1 MAMTMA
7 IARLRG
13 LSRFALLIVVP
24 LVVVA
29 AGLAL
34 YARGGRHMETD
45 NAYVKANIIAVSAD
59 VPGPAIEVG
68 VRDHEQVA
76 AGRLLFRI
84 DPAPF
89 QVEVE
94 RAEAQ
99 MAVVRTEIESLRA
112 DYRVAMAEA
121 KEAEARIRFLRR
133 QVERQAQL
141 QARGMT
147 REEQYD
153 EARLN
158 LEAARQRLDAV
169 NERAARIV
177 ASLGGEVDRPV
188 EQHPRYQQAKAA
200 RDAAQ
205 LDLARTRIVA
215 PAAGVVSN
223 MKLQAGEYV
232 AKGVPVFSLIE
243 NGPLWVEAN
252 FKETQLT
259 HMHAGQPATIV
270 ADAYPDQEW
279 RATVRTISPATGAEF
294 AVLPPQNA
302 TGNWVKI
309 VQRVPV
315 QLGIDLAPGDPPLRA
330 GMTVMVR
337 VDTGHQRGLPDIVQR
352 LLDTGAVPG
361 FVRDWLRVPRAARH
375 AAR

>member
-1 MAMTMA
+1 MAMTAA
-7 IARLRG
+7 IARLRT
-13 LSRFALLIVVP
+13 LSRFVLLIVVP
-24 LVVVA
+24 LVVVTV
-29 AGLAL
+29 GLAV

-45 NAYVKANIIAVSAD
+45 NAYVKANIVAVSAD
-59 VPGPAIEVG
+59 VAGPVIDVG
-68 VRDHEQVA
+68 VRDHEQVD
-76 AGRLLFRI
+76 AGRLLFRV

-99 MAVVRTEIESLRA
+99 MAVVKTEIESLRA
-112 DYRVAMAEA
+112 DYRVAMADA
-121 KEAEARIRFLRR
+121 KEVEARIRFLRR

-141 QARGMT
+141 KERGMT

-158 LEAARQRLDAV
+158 LESARQRLDAV

-177 ASLGGEVDRPV
+177 ASLGGEVDRPL

-205 LDLARTRIVA
+205 LDLARTRVA
-215 PAAGVVSN
+215 APSAGIISN
-223 MKLQAGEYV
+223 MKLQPGEHV
-232 AKGVPVFSLIE
+232 TKGVPVFSLIE
-243 NGPLWVEAN
+243 SRPLWVEAN

-259 HMHAGQPATIV
+259 HMREGQAATIV
-270 ADAYPDQEW
+270 ADAYPDHEW

-315 QLGIDLAPGDPPLRA
+315 QLGIALAPGDPPLRA
-330 GMTVMVR
+330 GMTVTVR
-337 VDTGHQRGLPDIVQR
+337 VDTGRARGLPDLVQR
-352 LLDTGAVPG
+352 LLDNGAVPG
-361 FVRDWLRVPRAARH
+361 FVRDWLRGPQAARH

>member
-1 MAMTMA
+1 MAMTPYL
-7 IARLRG
+7 ARLRFV
-13 LSRFALLIVVP
+13 SRFVLLIVVP

-29 AGLAL
+29 VALAL

-59 VPGPAIEVG
+59 VAGPVIEVG
-68 VRDHEQVA
+68 VRDHEQVD

-99 MAVVRTEIESLRA
+99 MAVVKTEIESLRA
-112 DYRVAMAEA
+112 DYRVTMAEA
-121 KEAEARIRFLRR
+121 KEVEARIRFLRR

-141 QARGMT
+141 KERGMT

-158 LEAARQRLDAV
+158 LEAERQRLDAV
-169 NERAARIV
+169 SERAARIV
-177 ASLGGEVDRPV
+177 ASLGGEVDRPL
-188 EQHPRYQQAKAA
+188 EQHPRFQQAKAA

-205 LDLARTRIVA
+205 LDLARTRVVA
-215 PAAGVVSN
+215 PSVGIVSN
-223 MKLQAGEYV
+223 MKLQAGEHV
-232 AKGVPVFSLIE
+232 SKGVPVFSLIE
-243 NGPLWVEAN
+243 NAPLWVEAN

-259 HMHAGQPATIV
+259 HMHEGQAATIV
-270 ADAYPDQEW
+270 ADAYPDHEW
-279 RATVRTISPATGAEF
+279 RAKVRTISPATGAEF

-315 QLGIDLAPGDPPLRA
+315 QLGIELAPGDPPLRA
-330 GMTVMVR
+330 GMTVTVR
-337 VDTGHQRGLPDIVQR
+337 VDTGRARGLPDLVQR
-352 LLDTGAVPG
+352 LLDNGAVPG
-361 FVRDWLRVPRAARH
+361 FVREWLRGPRAAHH

>member
-1 MAMTMA
+1 MTPYL
-7 IARLRG
+7 ARLR
-13 LSRFALLIVVP
+13 LVSRLVLLIVVP

-29 AGLAL
+29 VGLAV

-45 NAYVKANIIAVSAD
+45 NAYVKANIVALSAD
-59 VPGPAIEVG
+59 VAGPVIDVG
-68 VRDHEQVA
+68 VRDHEQVD
-76 AGRLLFRI
+76 AGRLLFRV

-121 KEAEARIRFLRR
+121 KEVEARIRFLRR

-141 QARGMT
+141 KERGMT

-158 LEAARQRLDAV
+158 LESARQRLDAV

-177 ASLGGEVDRPV
+177 ASLGGEIDRPL

-205 LDLARTRIVA
+205 LDLARTRVIA
-215 PAAGVVSN
+215 PSAGVVSN
-223 MKLQAGEYV
+223 MKLQPGEHV

-243 NGPLWVEAN
+243 HGPLWVEAN

-259 HMHAGQPATIV
+259 HMREGQAATIV
-270 ADAYPDQEW
+270 ADAYPEHEW

-315 QLGIDLAPGDPPLRA
+315 QLGIVLAPGDPPLRA
-330 GMTVMVR
+330 GMTVTVR
-337 VDTGHQRGLPDIVQR
+337 VDTGHARGLPDLVQR
-352 LLDTGAVPG
+352 LLDNGAVPG
-361 FVRDWLRVPRAARH
+361 FVRDWLRGPRAAH

>member
-1 MAMTMA
+1 MAMPA
-7 IARLRG
+7 ALARARLV
-13 LSRFALLIVVP
+13 SRVVLLIVVP
-24 LVVVA
+24 LVVVTG
-29 AGLAL
+29 GLVL
-34 YARGGRHMETD
+34 YARGGRQVETD
-45 NAYVKANIIAVSAD
+45 NAYVKANIVAVSAD
-59 VPGPAIEVG
+59 VAGPVIEVG
-68 VRDHEQVA
+68 VKDHEHVA
-76 AGRLLFRI
+76 AGRLLFRV

-94 RAEAQ
+94 RAAAQ

-112 DYRVAMAEA
+112 DFRVAMAEA
-121 KEAEARIRFLRR
+121 KEVEARIHFLRR
-133 QVERQAQL
+133 QVARQAQL

-158 LEAARQRLDAV
+158 LEAALRQLDGV
-169 NERAARIV
+169 KERAARIV
-177 ASLGGEVDRPV
+177 ASLDGDVDRPLA
-188 EQHPRYQQAKAA
+188 QQPRYQQAKAA

-205 LDLARTRIVA
+205 LDLARTRVHA
-215 PAAGVVSN
+215 PSEGVLSN
-223 MKLQAGEYV
+223 MKLQVGEYV

-243 NGPLWVEAN
+243 SRPLWVEAN

-259 HMHAGQPATIV
+259 HMKVGQVATIV
-270 ADAYPDQEW
+270 ADAYPDHEW
-279 RATVRTISPATGAEF
+279 RAKVRTISPATGAEF

-315 QLGIDLAPGDPPLRA
+315 QLGIELAPGDPPLRA
-330 GMTVMVR
+330 GMTVTVS
-337 VDTGHQRGLPDIVQR
+337 VDTGHVRGLPSLVER
-352 LLDTGAVPG
+352 LLDHGATPT
-361 FVRDWLRVPRAARH
+361 FVRDWIGSPRAAE

>member
-1 MAMTMA
+1 MGMTA
-7 IARLRG
+7 QLARLR
-13 LSRFALLIVVP
+13 LISRFALLVVVP

-29 AGLAL
+29 VGLAL

-59 VPGPAIEVG
+59 VAGPVVEVG
-68 VRDHEQVA
+68 VRDHEQVT

-89 QVEVE
+89 RLEVE

-99 MAVVRTEIESLRA
+99 MAVVKTEIDSLRA

-121 KEAEARIRFLRR
+121 KEGEARINFLRR
-133 QVERQAQL
+133 QVGRQAQL

-158 LEAARQRLDAV
+158 LEAARQRLDAIK
-169 NERAARIV
+169 ERAARII
-177 ASLGGEVDRPV
+177 ASLDGDVDRPL

-205 LDLARTRIVA
+205 LDLARTRIHA
-215 PAAGVVSN
+215 PADGVISN

-243 NGPLWVEAN
+243 SRPLWVEAN

-259 HMHAGQPATIV
+259 HMREGQSATIV
-270 ADAYPDQEW
+270 ADAYPDYEW
-279 RATVRTISPATGAEF
+279 QAKVRTISPATGAEF
-294 AVLPPQNA
+294 ALLPPQNA

-309 VQRVPV
+309 VQRIPV
-315 QLGIDLAPGDPPLRA
+315 QLGIELAPGDPPLRA
-330 GMTVMVR
+330 GMTVTVS
-337 VDTGHQRGLPDIVQR
+337 VDTGHARGLPDLVQR
-352 LLDTGAVPG
+352 LLDHGVVPE
-361 FVRDWLRVPRAARH
+361 FVRDWIGGPRAAH

>member
-1 MAMTMA
+1 MAMTA
-7 IARLRG
+7 ALARLR
-13 LSRFALLIVVP
+13 LVSRLVLLIVVP

-29 AGLAL
+29 IALAL
-34 YARGGRHMETD
+34 YARGGRHVETD
-45 NAYVKANIIAVSAD
+45 NAYVKAHIVAVSAD
-59 VPGPAIEVG
+59 VAGPVIEVG
-68 VRDHEQVA
+68 VLDHERVE

-99 MAVVRTEIESLRA
+99 MAVVKTEIESLRA
-112 DYRVAMAEA
+112 EYRVAMADA

-141 QARGMT
+141 KARGMT

-158 LEAARQRLDAV
+158 LETARQRLDAI

-177 ASLGGEVDRPV
+177 ASLGGEVDRPL

-205 LDLARTRIVA
+205 LDLARTRVVA
-215 PAAGVVSN
+215 PAPGVVSN
-223 MKLQAGEYV
+223 MKLQPGEHV

-243 NGPLWVEAN
+243 SGPVWVEAN

-259 HMHAGQPATIV
+259 HMREGQRATIV
-270 ADAYPDQEW
+270 ADAYPDHEW

-315 QLGIDLAPGDPPLRA
+315 QFGIELRAGDPPLRA
-330 GMTVMVR
+330 GMTVTVS
-337 VDTGHQRGLPDIVQR
+337 VDTGRSRGLPDLVRR
-352 LLDTGAVPG
+352 LLGNGAVPG
-361 FVRDWLRVPRAARH
+361 FVRDWLRGPRSAHH

>member
-1 MAMTMA
+1 MALPVKL
-7 IARLRG
+7 ARLRIV
-13 LSRFALLIVVP
+13 SRFVLLVVVP
-24 LVVVA
+24 LVVVTL
-29 AGLAL
+29 GLAL

-45 NAYVKANIIAVSAD
+45 NAYVKANIVAVSAD
-59 VPGPAIEVG
+59 VAGPVIEVG
-68 VRDHEQVA
+68 VRDHEQVR

-84 DPAPF
+84 DPASF

-112 DYRVAMAEA
+112 EYRVAMAEA

-158 LEAARQRLDAV
+158 LESARQRLDAT

-177 ASLGGEVDRPV
+177 ASLGGEVDRPL
-188 EQHPRYQQAKAA
+188 EQHPRHQQAKAA

-205 LDLARTRIVA
+205 LDLARTRVSA
-215 PAAGVVSN
+215 PSDGTVSN
-223 MKLQAGEYV
+223 MKLQPGEYV
-232 AKGVPVFSLIE
+232 SKGVPVFSLIE
-243 NGPLWVEAN
+243 SAPLWIEAN

-259 HMHAGQPATIV
+259 HMREGQAATIV
-270 ADAYPDQEW
+270 ADAYPDHEW
-279 RATVRTISPATGAEF
+279 RARVRTISPATGAEF
-294 AVLPPQNA
+294 AVVPPQNA

-315 QLGIDLAPGDPPLRA
+315 QLGIELAPGDPPLRA
-330 GMTVMVR
+330 GMTVTVR
-337 VDTGHQRGLPDIVQR
+337 VDTGRSRGLPDLVQR
-352 LLDTGAVPG
+352 LLDNGAVPG
-361 FVRDWLRVPRAARH
+361 FVREWLRGPQPAHH